1 MARNPRKRGKMALY
15 EVMGKGSAGK
25 TLERLQPEKA
35 PKEHPAPE
43 APAKEPPR
51 KLSRWPM
58 KPRIVQFNAG
68 RVEFSMPYQ
77 IGIVILL
84 GVLLV
89 MVVAFRLGQ
98 MASVNS
104 PASNEQGGQPPAN
117 AGRLEGPPTGTKKPP
132 TKTVKGVSPDDK
144 QKQTTLTSKGNNRIV
159 IQTYAVRAD
168 LEPVKKYFAQFGIET
183 RIIPIN
189 NGWFLVTEQ
198 KYENPRNPGTDG
210 FLARQKIVE
219 LGAKYKA
226 PPGYETFA
234 PNLFKGAYGMKFE
247 D

>member
-1 MARNPRKRGKMALY
+1 MALY

-35 PKEHPAPE
+35 PQEQPTALVPV
-43 APAKEPPR
+43 KEPPR

-77 IGIVILL
+77 IGIVMLL
-84 GVLLV
+84 AVVLAML
-89 MVVAFRLGQ
+89 VAFRLGQ
-98 MASVNS
+98 MASVSS
-104 PASNEQGGQPPAN
+104 PASTEQSGQPPAN
-117 AGRLEGPPTGTKKPP
+117 AGRLEGLPAGTKKPP
-132 TKTVKGVSPDDK
+132 PKTVKGVSPDDR
-144 QKQTTLTSKGNNRIV
+144 QKQTTTLTSKGNNRIV

-168 LEPVKKYFAQFGIET
+168 LEPVKKYFSQFGIET

-198 KYENPRNPGTDG
+198 KYDNPRKPGTDG

-234 PNLFKGAYGMKFE
+234 PNLFKDAYGMKFE